1 MNTLKTILSGL
12 AVGGAMTIPGV
23 SGGSAAMILG
33 IYDDLITAVSHAFSE
48 PRKNLL
54 LLLKFAVGACAG
66 ALLIARLITFLL
78 TTPVEVPL
86 RFLFLGAVAGGI
98 PMIFRKAEIRK
109 LTAGSTALI
118 LAGVGV
124 VMLISMLPERI
135 FSPDTSGFAA
145 VIMQFLGGLL
155 LAAALVLPGISA
167 SHFLLMLGIYDD
179 VMEKLGE
186 FELLAL
192 VPLAAGAAVGV
203 FLTAKVLER
212 LLGLHPRGTYLV
224 ILGFML
230 GSLRAE
236 RGSLRRGSVPCRNH
250 GGSVH
255 QRNGWLRRKVH
266 AGHSYAQALL
276 RQQQREH
283 PRKLQR
289 ECPDAAE
296 ARILPQSVRKTGTRR
311 TGAQSHD
318 KL

>member
-33 IYDDLITAVSHAFSE
+33 IYDDLITAVSRAFSE

-66 ALLIARLITFLL
+66 VLLIARLITFLL

-124 VMLISMLPERI
+124 VMLISMLPEGI

-145 VIMQFLGGLL
+145 VMMQFLGGLL

-167 SHFLLMLGIYDD
+167 SHFLIMLGIYDD

-186 FELLAL
+186 
-192 VPLAAGAAVGV
+192 
-203 FLTAKVLER
+203 
-212 LLGLHPRGTYLV
+212 
-224 ILGFML
+224 
-230 GSLRAE
+230 
-236 RGSLRRGSVPCRNH
+236 
-250 GGSVH
+250 
-255 QRNGWLRRKVH
+255 
-266 AGHSYAQALL
+266 
-276 RQQQREH
+276 
-283 PRKLQR
+283 
-289 ECPDAAE
+289 
-296 ARILPQSVRKTGTRR
+296 
-311 TGAQSHD
+311 
-318 KL
+318 

>member
-33 IYDDLITAVSHAFSE
+33 IYDDLITAVSRAFSE

-54 LLLKFAVGACAG
+54 LLLKFAIGACAG

-212 LLGLHPRGTYLV
+212 LLGPPPPRNLPRDT
-224 ILGFML
+224 
-230 GSLRAE
+230 R
-236 RGSLRRGSVPCRNH
+236 
-250 GGSVH
+250 
-255 QRNGWLRRKVH
+255 VH
-266 AGHSYAQALL
+266 ARLASGTAPTRRRSRPDCRRNAVHGCGIRSCLL
-276 RQQQREH
+276 AAIRKEIQRY
-283 PRKLQR
+283 
-289 ECPDAAE
+289 CT
-296 ARILPQSVRKTGTRR
+296 KTG
-311 TGAQSHD
+311 
-318 KL
+318 

>member
-12 AVGGAMTIPGV
+12 AVGGVMTIPGV

-33 IYDDLITAVSHAFSE
+33 IYDDLITAVSRAFSE

-54 LLLKFAVGACAG
+54 LLLKFTVGACAG
-66 ALLIARLITFLL
+66 VLLIARLITFLL

-230 GSLRAE
+230 GSLRE
-236 RGSLRRGSVPCRNH
+236 LLPH
-250 GGSVH
+250 GAGPVQTSAGMLCTVV
-255 QRNGWLRRKVH
+255 GFVVVYWLQSGKKYRDIVQKPVDKRK
-266 AGHSYAQALL
+266 
-276 RQQQREH
+276 
-283 PRKLQR
+283 
-289 ECPDAAE
+289 
-296 ARILPQSVRKTGTRR
+296 I
-311 TGAQSHD
+311 
-318 KL
+318 